1 MQVKKFRGATTRD
14 ALEKIKQELGEDA
27 FVLETKRV
35 QSRGFLG
42 LKSESLVEI
51 SAAAAP
57 VLPAKDADEKRS
69 KSFSILN
76 LTDDTVAAPNKT
88 IEKPEVKSDL
98 IESLLE
104 RVDSLD
110 EFEKTK
116 AAQTDAPKFEAVE
129 ISTDAPRIVH
139 PKKDAPKQK
148 ETAKNILSEEIVPA
162 PKTIAAEASAPAIS
176 NREFELLRAELREV
190 KFSLGAFAARQ
201 SAFYSNAINDFD
213 QQGEVF
219 DSPFYESFIDLTAAG
234 IAPELARK
242 LVHDVIP
249 GYKNGSIKTEDIA
262 RTALLRGLS
271 TQVNF
276 GSDPLQKDA
285 PSVLAIIGA
294 TGVGKTTT
302 IAKLAARVALH
313 ENRRVELV
321 TLDTYRIAAVEQL
334 KTYAEIIGAGC
345 HVVRSTL
352 ELDALL
358 RRLPEDATVLIDTT
372 GRSPHDLADQY
383 ELCDYLQRR
392 REIRKCLAIQATTNV
407 QDAVAAIRKFEMYGA
422 DCLAITKM
430 DETTR
435 PGAML
440 ELAAEGGLPLV
451 YFGIGQRVPEDLQ
464 IATPENFAGR
474 VLGEKNIRRA
484 FAANSK

>member
-1 MQVKKFRGATTRD
+1 MMQVKKFRGATTRD

-57 VLPAKDADEKRS
+57 VLPAQNADEKRS
-69 KSFSILN
+69 KSISILN
-76 LTDDTVAAPNKT
+76 LTDDTIAAPGKT

-116 AAQTDAPKFEAVE
+116 ITSPTFEAVE

-148 ETAKNILSEEIVPA
+148 EAVKNILSEEIASVSKPV
-162 PKTIAAEASAPAIS
+162 AAEVSAPAIS

-201 SAFYSNAINDFD
+201 SAFYSNAIADFD

-219 DSPFYESFIDLTAAG
+219 DSPFYESFIDLTATG

-249 GYKNGSIKTEDIA
+249 NYRNGSVRAEDIA

-271 TQVNF
+271 AQVNF
-276 GSDPLQKDA
+276 GTDPLQKDA

-440 ELAAEGGLPLV
+440 ELAAEGALPLV

-464 IATPENFAGR
+464 IATPENFVAR
-474 VLGEKNIRRA
+474 VFGEKNIRRS
-484 FAANSK
+484 FSANSK